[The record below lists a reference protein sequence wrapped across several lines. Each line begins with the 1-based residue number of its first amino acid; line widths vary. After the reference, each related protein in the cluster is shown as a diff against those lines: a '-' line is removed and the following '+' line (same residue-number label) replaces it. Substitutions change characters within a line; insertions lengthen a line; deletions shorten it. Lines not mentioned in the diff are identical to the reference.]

1 MSYWLKLMKGAKK
14 NKKSKTKD
22 VTTGFS
28 TNNSDPKVLQKK
40 SSTNISKNSGIP
52 KYVANR
58 MAKRIAFT
66 TGIPTLSGMGV
77 FIGSYFLISKGI
89 ADISP
94 TLTLVSSALCFLV
107 GLLGLSY
114 GILSASWDFNPGSF
128 LGLENIKPNVK
139 RIRDAFKSTKKEITN
154 LE

>member
-1 MSYWLKLMKGAKK
+1 MKGAKK
-14 NKKSKTKD
+14 NKKEQPKEVKI
-22 VTTGFS
+22 GFS
-28 TNNSDPKVLQKK
+28 SNSYPQKIVSKK
-40 SSTNISKNSGIP
+40 SSKNTGKKEGIP
-52 KYVANR
+52 SYVANR
-58 MAKRIAFT
+58 MARRIAFT

-94 TLTLVSSALCFLV
+94 TVTLVSSALCFLV

-128 LGLENIKPNVK
+128 LGFENIKPNINRMK
-139 RIRDAFKSTKKEITN
+139 DAFKTTQKDIAN
-154 LE
+154 

>member
-1 MSYWLKLMKGAKK
+1 MKGAKQ
-14 NKKSKTKD
+14 NKKSQSKEIKI
-22 VTTGFS
+22 GFS
-28 TNNSDPKVLQKK
+28 GSSEVPKIKDKNITKNK
-40 SSTNISKNSGIP
+40 SSNSGIP

-58 MAKRIAFT
+58 MARRIIFT

-89 ADISP
+89 AEISP
-94 TLTLVSSALCFLV
+94 TVTLVSSAMCFLV

-128 LGLENIKPNVK
+128 LGFENIKPNINRMK
-139 RIRDAFKSTKKEITN
+139 DAFKSSKKEITN
-154 LE
+154 

>member
-1 MSYWLKLMKGAKK
+1 MKSSKK
-14 NKKSKTKD
+14 NKKEESKD
-22 VTTGFS
+22 VKIGF
-28 TNNSDPKVLQKK
+28 
-40 SSTNISKNSGIP
+40 SSTNPTPKIKEKKSTKISIKKNSGIP

-58 MAKRIAFT
+58 MARRIAFT

-94 TLTLVSSALCFLV
+94 TLTLVSSATCFLI

-114 GILSASWDFNPGSF
+114 GILSASWDANAGSF
-128 LGLENIKPNVK
+128 LGFENINTNFNRMK
-139 RIRDAFKSTKKEITN
+139 DAFKSNKK
-154 LE
+154 

>member
-1 MSYWLKLMKGAKK
+1 MKDAKK
-14 NKKSKTKD
+14 NKKDQPKE
-22 VTTGFS
+22 VTIGFS
-28 TNNSDPKVLQKK
+28 SKNSTPKIVSKK
-40 SSTNISKNSGIP
+40 SSSSTKNSGIP
-52 KYVANR
+52 SYVANR
-58 MAKRIAFT
+58 MARRIAFT

-77 FIGSYFLISKGI
+77 FIGSYFLISEGI

-128 LGLENIKPNVK
+128 LGLENIKPNINRMK
-139 RIRDAFKSTKKEITN
+139 DAFKTSQKDISS
-154 LE
+154 

>member
-1 MSYWLKLMKGAKK
+1 MKGAKK
-14 NKKSKTKD
+14 NKNSQAKGEK
-22 VTTGFS
+22 VGFS
-28 TNNSDPKVLQKK
+28 SSSPVPKIEVKE
-40 SSTNISKNSGIP
+40 SSKNTQKETGIP

-58 MAKRIAFT
+58 MARRIVFT

-89 ADISP
+89 AEISP
-94 TLTLVSSALCFLV
+94 TVTLVSSAMCFLV

-128 LGLENIKPNVK
+128 LGFENIKPNINRMK
-139 RIRDAFKSTKKEITN
+139 DAFKSNKKDMTN
-154 LE
+154 

>member
-1 MSYWLKLMKGAKK
+1 MKGEKK
-14 NKKSKTKD
+14 NKKSKTKPE
-22 VTTGFS
+22 TIGFS
-28 TNNSDPKVLQKK
+28 TNSAVPKIDVRNTSKTT
-40 SSTNISKNSGIP
+40 TNKLSGIP

-58 MAKRIAFT
+58 MARRIAFT

-94 TLTLVSSALCFLV
+94 TLTLVSSAICFLF

-128 LGLENIKPNVK
+128 LGFENIKPNINRMK
-139 RIRDAFKSTKKEITN
+139 DAFKSSKKDIAN
-154 LE
+154 